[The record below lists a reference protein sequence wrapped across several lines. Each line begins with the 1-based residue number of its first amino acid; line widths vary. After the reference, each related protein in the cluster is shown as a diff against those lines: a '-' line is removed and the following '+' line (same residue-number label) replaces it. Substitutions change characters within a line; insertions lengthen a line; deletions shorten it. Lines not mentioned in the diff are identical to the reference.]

1 MTERLSFILSSWDR
15 LNRSVSAWLERIAI
29 VAVVGMILG
38 TLIDVMGAKLFQ
50 WPMPAG
56 TEVIYLLQVIT
67 IAGAIAITKI
77 DGGHVRIEYVDSLP
91 RRGRAFFSILA
102 SILGLSLFI
111 ILCWQSYLFAQSM
124 RINNEVTATARIVL
138 YPFVLW
144 VALCCIP
151 VVSILLKEL
160 ISTLLEISKK

>member
-1 MTERLSFILSSWDR
+1 MEKLSAVLTRWDR
-15 LNRSVSAWLERIAI
+15 FNHSWGIWFERIAI
-29 VAVVGMILG
+29 VTVVGMILG
-38 TLIDVMGAKLFQ
+38 TLIDVVGAKLFQ

-91 RRGRAFFSILA
+91 KRGRAFFSILV

-124 RINNEVTATARIVL
+124 RINNEVTATARIIL
-138 YPFVLW
+138 YPFVFW

-151 VVSILLKEL
+151 VISILFKEL
-160 ISTLLEISKK
+160 VSSLLEFTRR

>member
-1 MTERLSFILSSWDR
+1 MIERLGVIVSKWGKLNYFVSSWF
-15 LNRSVSAWLERIAI
+15 ERIAI
-29 VAVVGMILG
+29 VAVMGMILG
-38 TLIDVMGAKLFQ
+38 TLIDVVGAKLFQ

-56 TEVIYLLQVIT
+56 TEAIYLLQVIT
-67 IAGAIAITKI
+67 IAGTIAITKI

-91 RRGRAFFSILA
+91 KRGRAFFSILV
-102 SILGLSLFI
+102 SILGLSVFI